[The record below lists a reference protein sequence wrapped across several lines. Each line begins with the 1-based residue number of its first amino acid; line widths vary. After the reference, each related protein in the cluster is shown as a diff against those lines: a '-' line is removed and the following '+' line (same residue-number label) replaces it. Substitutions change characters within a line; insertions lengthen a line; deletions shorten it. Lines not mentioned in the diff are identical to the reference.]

1 MRVQDICP
9 VTVTQTLNTPGN
21 IGTVEVL
28 GTINATTGAGIQAT
42 ADRVTVTNA
51 AKVTAPSDGGGSGSG
66 IVVKSYCAIT
76 NSSSGTVTAG
86 NGAGISAK
94 SNNTITNAGLI
105 SGHVGIG
112 AVGDSNTIS
121 SSGMVTSGRDRG
133 REDGWVGH
141 GIQVRGDGTTIT
153 NSGTVTGA
161 SSGIVARGGTKP
173 SPTRGQRRVAAR
185 GTASSPTAFTTR
197 SPTREP
203 PDRLPAKATASTST
217 ATTPSSTREPQ
228 KVTVAFLLVATPRSP
243 TRETCWA

>member
-1 MRVQDICP
+1 
-9 VTVTQTLNTPGN
+9 
-21 IGTVEVL
+21 
-28 GTINATTGAGIQAT
+28 
-42 ADRVTVTNA
+42 
-51 AKVTAPSDGGGSGSG
+51 
-66 IVVKSYCAIT
+66 
-76 NSSSGTVTAG
+76 
-86 NGAGISAK
+86 
-94 SNNTITNAGLI
+94 
-105 SGHVGIG
+105 
-112 AVGDSNTIS
+112 
-121 SSGMVTSGRDRG
+121 MVTSGRDRG